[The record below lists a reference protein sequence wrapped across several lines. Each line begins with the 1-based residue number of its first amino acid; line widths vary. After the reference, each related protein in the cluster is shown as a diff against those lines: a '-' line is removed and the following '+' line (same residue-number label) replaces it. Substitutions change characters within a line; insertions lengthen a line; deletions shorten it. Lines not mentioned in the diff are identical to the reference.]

1 MEFFGEGRLCITQ
14 NKGGSLVG
22 GQGSPVWLAGVIE
35 KNCEELIGCNNG
47 GRGGNFPKVKR
58 LVAKWVGTRK
68 RLFSS
73 FFAEVV

>member
-1 MEFFGEGRLCITQ
+1 M
-14 NKGGSLVG
+14 G
-22 GQGSPVWLAGVIE
+22 GQSSPVWLADVIE
-35 KNCEELIGCNNG
+35 ESCEELIGCNNG